1 MGSNLTI
8 DKILTVALP
17 GINQQCKEL
26 TERQMWEPGLHGRV
40 QAFVTKI
47 TWLDRFTLHC
57 TIPGFQYKQSFLSST
72 VEFRRF

>member
-8 DKILTVALP
+8 DKILTAALP

-26 TERQMWEPGLHGRV
+26 TERLTWEPGLRGRV

-47 TWLDRFTLHC
+47 T
-57 TIPGFQYKQSFLSST
+57 
-72 VEFRRF
+72 